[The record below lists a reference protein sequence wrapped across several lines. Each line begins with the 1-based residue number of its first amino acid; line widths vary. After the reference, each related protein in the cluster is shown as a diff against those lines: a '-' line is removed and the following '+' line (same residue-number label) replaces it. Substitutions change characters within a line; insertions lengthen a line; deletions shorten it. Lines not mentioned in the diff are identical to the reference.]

1 MRAAIKDAYG
11 GPDVVRVDEVER
23 PVPTGDQVLVRVVA
37 ASVNRADLDGLYPKP
52 QFVRLF
58 IGLRRPR
65 DRSVGLDVAGT
76 VEAVGPEVTRL
87 KPGDRVFADL
97 YPFRAGS
104 FAEYACAR
112 ERAFQP
118 MSDRMSFED
127 AATLPHAAILALQGL
142 RLRKGRTPGPGDKVL
157 IVGASGNVGPFLVQI
172 AKNMGAEVTGV
183 ARGDKLDLVTAL
195 GADHAMDYT
204 QVDYTKAGDRYDWIV
219 DVDAHHSIL
228 AVRRALKP
236 DGVYITLGGTGL
248 RILEAFI
255 VGAVMSLA
263 TRRWTGLMFW
273 WKPFAAADV
282 DRLKELMAAGV
293 IHPVIDRRYSL
304 DEVVEALRYVDDGH
318 ARGKVLVIP

>member
-1 MRAAIKDAYG
+1 
-11 GPDVVRVDEVER
+11 
-23 PVPTGDQVLVRVVA
+23 
-37 ASVNRADLDGLYPKP
+37 
-52 QFVRLF
+52 
-58 IGLRRPR
+58 
-65 DRSVGLDVAGT
+65 
-76 VEAVGPEVTRL
+76 
-87 KPGDRVFADL
+87 
-97 YPFRAGS
+97 
-104 FAEYACAR
+104 
-112 ERAFQP
+112 
-118 MSDRMSFED
+118 MSFED

-293 IHPVIDRRYSL
+293 IHPVIDRRYPL